1 MRHPALPVL
10 LCAGLA
16 GCVWNIDKP
25 PPDGWTYYA
34 GNGATQREIEKAYL
48 ECGFPVPGDFRDF
61 PRELLKIIGFDEI
74 GKQYAALA
82 AQHYCMKNSGF
93 PTGNSY
99 EPCLPRKLTT
109 GELVY
114 PRYPVC
120 QPGAVIPVRSVENR
134 LNSPYCKLY
143 PKVRLCQPDYDP
155 STDRTDRSSATHAKP
170 VSVPSYQSTDRIT
183 SNVQQ
188 DSNQQMNRLL
198 NR

>member
-1 MRHPALPVL
+1 MRDSALLVL
-10 LCAGLA
+10 SCAWLA

-34 GNGATQREIEKAYL
+34 GNGATQREIEIAYL

-61 PRELLKIIGFDEI
+61 PRELLVKIGFDDV

-93 PTGNSY
+93 PTGKSY
-99 EPCLPRKLTT
+99 EPCLPKKLAT

-114 PRYPVC
+114 PHYPAC
-120 QPGAVIPVRSVENR
+120 QPGAVIPVRSIENR

-143 PKVRLCQPDYDP
+143 PKARLCQPDYDP
-155 STDRTDRSSATHAKP
+155 ATHRMDTSSTIRVKP
-170 VSVPSYQSTDRIT
+170 VSVPSYQQTDRAT
-183 SNVQQ
+183 PQVQQ
-188 DSNQQMNRLL
+188 DSNRQMDQLL
-198 NR
+198 QR